1 MGACENSFEPHEPLT
16 LAATEQH
23 SCLEFIKDSEQLPV
37 LETAHSLIDTNVEPS
52 SATDGFVDLSQKD
65 NVVCASH
72 SDVKA
77 VSADMGIGL
86 TGEGESVVGLTA
98 GELLEDESGVI
109 GGCLDERQS
118 GIDDFNGETDR
129 SREEKAG
136 LGVQNGEPLD
146 CERSLELLERNCDQQ
161 DGRVDDKK
169 TGVQGVTEE
178 ESDGLVTVEADT
190 SDEVVPST
198 SCETS
203 VESILAN
210 DMTRNCDQQD
220 DQNDH
225 ESGSVQGVMEEK
237 NDGLAA
243 IKIVNSDE
251 IVLSLGSEMPTEL
264 MQAKDWSRNGDQQDD
279 QRDDKNVSVQ
289 GVMEQHSSGLA
300 PIEFDDIHD
309 EIVLSSGQGMPAE
322 LLPEKGLPSDGNEQ
336 YKHDCGTSQE
346 AVMEE
351 KIDNLTG
358 LENSDLQAVMEQK
371 RDGLVATKTADT
383 CENILPSLGYEMP
396 AERLPR
402 NGVEKDKQDRSTSM
416 VLTME
421 ERNNDLAG
429 IESISMEGFMEE
441 KSDGLAA
448 IETATLNEIGPLSG
462 CEIPAGLIS
471 VNGYGVE
478 LDKQYDGTSPTVVP
492 KERSVLLT
500 RLETDN
506 QDQILPSLDH
516 GMHLESTTVTCPPSK
531 CLQPDDQKGDQI
543 ISCLIAGG
551 VMEETSD
558 ALDVTDTTTSNWLL
572 SSQGLERTLKLMPMT
587 GLPEESVYHDEQE
600 LIPSELD
607 SKVVNVLAIERVPE
621 QESDASA
628 RIGADIYAQVSP
640 HGAIDSNSAGDC
652 SGETVNEAKNHVSI
666 DSVSETKCHDIAS
679 PSSQR
684 SNGVRKSSRK
694 AQTKRAA
701 RKSRNTTKVPNL
713 HLGIETVFKS
723 VTRKRSCLSKPARSS
738 AWGLL
743 GNITH
748 AFTMIDGPRLDEI
761 ENNGSQKARG
771 GRGSRKRNNRA
782 GGRSQRSS
790 KKGYASASCIR
801 LKVKVGKEACQT
813 EANPKIMIPE
823 VIDTKAS
830 AELVSNYGVESYQE
844 TSFEMSKLVH
854 YAEDNVAEEGA
865 GKQLQSFDIKLK
877 KAELH
882 CDPYGMDVNLANKD
896 MEGMVIF
903 EKSPGDTVED
913 YIGVPLHTEV
923 EALGATTE
931 KRYTDP
937 GTSPDS
943 EVINLVAEGQVD
955 ARCPEDFH
963 DAVLSSS
970 KAFATDQGGNG
981 KRRGK
986 KKERLPQAA
995 NCSPAAASLNKVKL
1009 AKKRGGRQRKADGLS
1024 STEILTSSSSVNGL
1038 INTPSSKECSAE
1050 QVPLSRENEL
1060 EVSGEV
1066 LTEEISVETKI
1077 CVGGLD
1083 AELRSSGSQISKN
1096 PLPSTKSRGN
1106 GVNKGRSKVSDS
1118 AKSRRANGCKDRGND
1133 RKSVK
1138 KNKAKGKSVCDHVFY
1153 KVDDP
1158 EIDENGKIDAGE
1170 DTAAEEVADLDT
1182 LSSGVM
1188 EQNLS
1193 PDNAWVRCDDC
1204 LKWRRIPVRLVES
1217 ISQTHCQW
1225 ICKDNMNKAFADCSF
1240 PQEKSNA
1247 EINAE
1252 LGISDVDEDG
1262 CDAPSNYMELECRQ
1276 TSVSKEYEFT
1286 RITTN
1291 QFLHRSRKTQ
1301 TIDEIMVCYCKAPV
1315 AGRLGCGDE
1324 CLNRMLNIECV
1335 QGTCPCGDHCSNQ
1348 QFQKR
1353 NYARMTWER
1362 CGKKGFGLRL
1372 DEDISRGQFLIEYVG
1387 EVLDVHA
1394 YEARQKD
1401 YASKGHKHFYF
1412 MTLDGSEV
1420 IDACAKGNLGRFINH
1435 SCDPNCRTEKW
1446 VVNGEICIGLFA
1458 LRDIKK
1464 GEEVTFDYNYVRV
1477 VGAAAK
1483 RCYCGS
1489 PQCRG
1494 YIGGDPTSTE
1504 VVDQV
1509 DSDEE
1514 FPEPVMLEDGRVGGG
1529 LKNKISKTNFF
1540 GLSKDRE
1547 IEFKTAVGNLEVATE
1562 IKDLASQLT
1571 PAMSLSPSASE
1582 MNGLPGDFSS
1592 SSQQVETSPKA
1603 EDVMS
1608 QPTPAVQ
1615 QEISIEETMNKSLYS
1630 SQKLRTSPTS
1640 TPTKI
1645 LPDDVMINRK
1655 SKSAAAEN
1663 KRVFVKSRFII
1674 KTPHQSS
1681 LIKKGKSAGNLI
1693 NINKVQTIA
1702 SKPQFPLI
1710 KPKKLIESTS
1720 NGHFEAVQ
1728 EKLNELLDS
1737 EGGISKR
1744 KDAPKGYLKLLLLT
1758 AASGAIR
1765 SGEAIQSN
1773 RELSMILDALLKTR
1787 SRVVLMDI
1795 INKNGLRMLHNIM
1808 KQYRSD
1814 FKKIPILRKL
1824 LKVLEH
1830 LAVREILTLEHIS
1843 GGPPCPGMESFTESM
1858 LSLTEHDDK
1867 QVHQIARSFRDRWI
1881 PRHIRKHSYMDRDDG
1896 RMEIHRGS
1904 NCNRVSASH
1913 NHWHDQGVRHTEALN
1928 GVVESNLAM
1937 TSGGTAV
1944 HEDNSVNR
1952 VGSGTR
1958 TRKRKTRWDQPA
1970 VGNIASSSLQHIKQ
1984 NVNSGLVQQ
1993 YESNPLLELS
2003 KEVPVH
2009 VDKAGREYSYCPHC
2023 VRNYR
2028 WQDESSSADDRKQ
2041 NIHEDVP
2048 PGFSSPINAAL
2059 ASNASST
2066 VADPPQQNVFHL
2078 KFPVGTVVGL
2088 PQKKFNSRFPVSY
2101 GIPLSVMQQLGS
2113 PLAETVESW
2122 VIAPG
2127 MPFHPFP
2134 PLPPLPSCK
2143 KGTQPS
2149 CAVSSME
2156 VDCDAD
2162 RGQQDSHDPTTCPN
2176 ENSPSMSG
2184 ANQPDVNSPCPNDHQ
2199 TFKRARGFSYDL
2211 GRRYFKQQKW
2221 NKVSPPWVRN
2231 RNGWGCVGDN
2241 SRGGM
2246 CSTDMGS
2253 LTNEQRNS

>member
-98 GELLEDESGVI
+98 GKLLEDESGVI

-118 GIDDFNGETDR
+118 GIDDCNGETDR

-136 LGVQNGEPLD
+136 LGVKNGGPLD

-203 VESILAN
+203 VESILGN

-300 PIEFDDIHD
+300 PIEFDDIHH

-358 LENSDLQAVMEQK
+358 LENRDLQAVMEQK
-371 RDGLVATKTADT
+371 SDGLVATKTADT

-429 IESISMEGFMEE
+429 TESISMEGFMEE

-448 IETATLNEIGPLSG
+448 IETATHNEIGPLSG

-558 ALDVTDTTTSNWLL
+558 ALDATDTTTSNWLL

-587 GLPEESVYHDEQE
+587 GLPEESVYHDEQK

-607 SKVVNVLAIERVPE
+607 SKVVNGLAIERVPE

-723 VTRKRSCLSKPARSS
+723 VTRKRSCFSKPARSS

-790 KKGYASASCIR
+790 KKGCASASCIR

-865 GKQLQSFDIKLK
+865 GKQLQSFDIKL

-1050 QVPLSRENEL
+1050 QVPLSRETEL

-1066 LTEEISVETKI
+1066 LTEEISMETKI

-1083 AELRSSGSQISKN
+1083 AELRSSESQISKN

-1153 KVDDP
+1153 KVDDDP
-1158 EIDENGKIDAGE
+1158 EIGTELFMLHDLIFLWFCSHALMALNIPFCYTKGQEAFCSDMKYRCNHTADENGKIDAVE

-1182 LSSGVM
+1182 PSSGVM

-1225 ICKDNMNKAFADCSF
+1225 
-1240 PQEKSNA
+1240 
-1247 EINAE
+1247 
-1252 LGISDVDEDG
+1252 
-1262 CDAPSNYMELECRQ
+1262 
-1276 TSVSKEYEFT
+1276 
-1286 RITTN
+1286 
-1291 QFLHRSRKTQ
+1291 
-1301 TIDEIMVCYCKAPV
+1301 
-1315 AGRLGCGDE
+1315 
-1324 CLNRMLNIECV
+1324 
-1335 QGTCPCGDHCSNQ
+1335 
-1348 QFQKR
+1348 
-1353 NYARMTWER
+1353 
-1362 CGKKGFGLRL
+1362 
-1372 DEDISRGQFLIEYVG
+1372 
-1387 EVLDVHA
+1387 
-1394 YEARQKD
+1394 
-1401 YASKGHKHFYF
+1401 YF
-1412 MTLDGSEV
+1412 
-1420 IDACAKGNLGRFINH
+1420 IFH
-1435 SCDPNCRTEKW
+1435 
-1446 VVNGEICIGLFA
+1446 
-1458 LRDIKK
+1458 
-1464 GEEVTFDYNYVRV
+1464 
-1477 VGAAAK
+1477 
-1483 RCYCGS
+1483 
-1489 PQCRG
+1489 
-1494 YIGGDPTSTE
+1494 PTSH
-1504 VVDQV
+1504 
-1509 DSDEE
+1509 
-1514 FPEPVMLEDGRVGGG
+1514 FIYL
-1529 LKNKISKTNFF
+1529 
-1540 GLSKDRE
+1540 
-1547 IEFKTAVGNLEVATE
+1547 AVF
-1562 IKDLASQLT
+1562 LT
-1571 PAMSLSPSASE
+1571 FSA
-1582 MNGLPGDFSS
+1582 
-1592 SSQQVETSPKA
+1592 A
-1603 EDVMS
+1603 C
-1608 QPTPAVQ
+1608 TPLY
-1615 QEISIEETMNKSLYS
+1615 ISIPFIC
-1630 SQKLRTSPTS
+1630 LR
-1640 TPTKI
+1640 I
-1645 LPDDVMINRK
+1645 FFLL
-1655 SKSAAAEN
+1655 A
-1663 KRVFVKSRFII
+1663 RV
-1674 KTPHQSS
+1674 
-1681 LIKKGKSAGNLI
+1681 
-1693 NINKVQTIA
+1693 
-1702 SKPQFPLI
+1702 
-1710 KPKKLIESTS
+1710 
-1720 NGHFEAVQ
+1720 
-1728 EKLNELLDS
+1728 
-1737 EGGISKR
+1737 
-1744 KDAPKGYLKLLLLT
+1744 
-1758 AASGAIR
+1758 
-1765 SGEAIQSN
+1765 
-1773 RELSMILDALLKTR
+1773 
-1787 SRVVLMDI
+1787 
-1795 INKNGLRMLHNIM
+1795 
-1808 KQYRSD
+1808 
-1814 FKKIPILRKL
+1814 
-1824 LKVLEH
+1824 
-1830 LAVREILTLEHIS
+1830 
-1843 GGPPCPGMESFTESM
+1843 
-1858 LSLTEHDDK
+1858 
-1867 QVHQIARSFRDRWI
+1867 
-1881 PRHIRKHSYMDRDDG
+1881 
-1896 RMEIHRGS
+1896 
-1904 NCNRVSASH
+1904 
-1913 NHWHDQGVRHTEALN
+1913 
-1928 GVVESNLAM
+1928 
-1937 TSGGTAV
+1937 
-1944 HEDNSVNR
+1944 
-1952 VGSGTR
+1952 
-1958 TRKRKTRWDQPA
+1958 
-1970 VGNIASSSLQHIKQ
+1970 
-1984 NVNSGLVQQ
+1984 
-1993 YESNPLLELS
+1993 
-2003 KEVPVH
+2003 
-2009 VDKAGREYSYCPHC
+2009 
-2023 VRNYR
+2023 
-2028 WQDESSSADDRKQ
+2028 
-2041 NIHEDVP
+2041 
-2048 PGFSSPINAAL
+2048 
-2059 ASNASST
+2059 
-2066 VADPPQQNVFHL
+2066 
-2078 KFPVGTVVGL
+2078 
-2088 PQKKFNSRFPVSY
+2088 
-2101 GIPLSVMQQLGS
+2101 
-2113 PLAETVESW
+2113 
-2122 VIAPG
+2122 
-2127 MPFHPFP
+2127 
-2134 PLPPLPSCK
+2134 
-2143 KGTQPS
+2143 
-2149 CAVSSME
+2149 
-2156 VDCDAD
+2156 
-2162 RGQQDSHDPTTCPN
+2162 
-2176 ENSPSMSG
+2176 
-2184 ANQPDVNSPCPNDHQ
+2184 
-2199 TFKRARGFSYDL
+2199 
-2211 GRRYFKQQKW
+2211 
-2221 NKVSPPWVRN
+2221 
-2231 RNGWGCVGDN
+2231 
-2241 SRGGM
+2241 
-2246 CSTDMGS
+2246 
-2253 LTNEQRNS
+2253 

>member
-98 GELLEDESGVI
+98 GKLLEDESGVI

-118 GIDDFNGETDR
+118 GIDDCNGETDR

-136 LGVQNGEPLD
+136 LGVKNGGPLD

-203 VESILAN
+203 VESILGN

-300 PIEFDDIHD
+300 PIEFDDIHH

-358 LENSDLQAVMEQK
+358 LENRDLQAVMEQK
-371 RDGLVATKTADT
+371 SDGLVATKTADT

-429 IESISMEGFMEE
+429 TESISMEGFMEE

-448 IETATLNEIGPLSG
+448 IETATHNEIGPLSG

-558 ALDVTDTTTSNWLL
+558 ALDATDTTTSNWLL

-587 GLPEESVYHDEQE
+587 GLPEESVYHDEQK

-607 SKVVNVLAIERVPE
+607 SKVVNGLAIERVPE

-723 VTRKRSCLSKPARSS
+723 VTRKRSCFSKPARSS

-790 KKGYASASCIR
+790 KKGCASASCIR

-877 KAELH
+877 AELH

-913 YIGVPLHTEV
+913 YIGVPLYTEV

-1050 QVPLSRENEL
+1050 QVPLSRETEL

-1066 LTEEISVETKI
+1066 LTEEISMETKI

-1083 AELRSSGSQISKN
+1083 AELRSSESQISKN

-1153 KVDDP
+1153 KVDDDP
-1158 EIDENGKIDAGE
+1158 EIGTELFMLHDLIFLWFCSHALMALNIPFCYTKGQEAFCSDMKYRCNHTADENGKIDAVE

-1182 LSSGVM
+1182 PSSGVM
-1188 EQNLS
+1188 ERNLS

-1225 ICKDNMNKAFADCSF
+1225 
-1240 PQEKSNA
+1240 
-1247 EINAE
+1247 
-1252 LGISDVDEDG
+1252 
-1262 CDAPSNYMELECRQ
+1262 
-1276 TSVSKEYEFT
+1276 
-1286 RITTN
+1286 
-1291 QFLHRSRKTQ
+1291 
-1301 TIDEIMVCYCKAPV
+1301 
-1315 AGRLGCGDE
+1315 
-1324 CLNRMLNIECV
+1324 
-1335 QGTCPCGDHCSNQ
+1335 
-1348 QFQKR
+1348 
-1353 NYARMTWER
+1353 
-1362 CGKKGFGLRL
+1362 
-1372 DEDISRGQFLIEYVG
+1372 
-1387 EVLDVHA
+1387 
-1394 YEARQKD
+1394 
-1401 YASKGHKHFYF
+1401 YF
-1412 MTLDGSEV
+1412 
-1420 IDACAKGNLGRFINH
+1420 IFH
-1435 SCDPNCRTEKW
+1435 
-1446 VVNGEICIGLFA
+1446 
-1458 LRDIKK
+1458 
-1464 GEEVTFDYNYVRV
+1464 
-1477 VGAAAK
+1477 
-1483 RCYCGS
+1483 
-1489 PQCRG
+1489 
-1494 YIGGDPTSTE
+1494 PTSHFIYLAVFLTF
-1504 VVDQV
+1504 
-1509 DSDEE
+1509 SAACT
-1514 FPEPVMLEDGRVGGG
+1514 PLY
-1529 LKNKISKTNFF
+1529 ISIPFICLRNFF
-1540 GLSKDRE
+1540 L
-1547 IEFKTAVGNLEVATE
+1547 
-1562 IKDLASQLT
+1562 LA
-1571 PAMSLSPSASE
+1571 
-1582 MNGLPGDFSS
+1582 
-1592 SSQQVETSPKA
+1592 
-1603 EDVMS
+1603 
-1608 QPTPAVQ
+1608 
-1615 QEISIEETMNKSLYS
+1615 
-1630 SQKLRTSPTS
+1630 
-1640 TPTKI
+1640 
-1645 LPDDVMINRK
+1645 
-1655 SKSAAAEN
+1655 
-1663 KRVFVKSRFII
+1663 RV
-1674 KTPHQSS
+1674 
-1681 LIKKGKSAGNLI
+1681 
-1693 NINKVQTIA
+1693 
-1702 SKPQFPLI
+1702 
-1710 KPKKLIESTS
+1710 
-1720 NGHFEAVQ
+1720 
-1728 EKLNELLDS
+1728 
-1737 EGGISKR
+1737 
-1744 KDAPKGYLKLLLLT
+1744 
-1758 AASGAIR
+1758 
-1765 SGEAIQSN
+1765 
-1773 RELSMILDALLKTR
+1773 
-1787 SRVVLMDI
+1787 
-1795 INKNGLRMLHNIM
+1795 
-1808 KQYRSD
+1808 
-1814 FKKIPILRKL
+1814 
-1824 LKVLEH
+1824 
-1830 LAVREILTLEHIS
+1830 
-1843 GGPPCPGMESFTESM
+1843 
-1858 LSLTEHDDK
+1858 
-1867 QVHQIARSFRDRWI
+1867 
-1881 PRHIRKHSYMDRDDG
+1881 
-1896 RMEIHRGS
+1896 
-1904 NCNRVSASH
+1904 
-1913 NHWHDQGVRHTEALN
+1913 
-1928 GVVESNLAM
+1928 
-1937 TSGGTAV
+1937 
-1944 HEDNSVNR
+1944 
-1952 VGSGTR
+1952 
-1958 TRKRKTRWDQPA
+1958 
-1970 VGNIASSSLQHIKQ
+1970 
-1984 NVNSGLVQQ
+1984 
-1993 YESNPLLELS
+1993 
-2003 KEVPVH
+2003 
-2009 VDKAGREYSYCPHC
+2009 
-2023 VRNYR
+2023 
-2028 WQDESSSADDRKQ
+2028 
-2041 NIHEDVP
+2041 
-2048 PGFSSPINAAL
+2048 
-2059 ASNASST
+2059 
-2066 VADPPQQNVFHL
+2066 
-2078 KFPVGTVVGL
+2078 
-2088 PQKKFNSRFPVSY
+2088 
-2101 GIPLSVMQQLGS
+2101 
-2113 PLAETVESW
+2113 
-2122 VIAPG
+2122 
-2127 MPFHPFP
+2127 
-2134 PLPPLPSCK
+2134 
-2143 KGTQPS
+2143 
-2149 CAVSSME
+2149 
-2156 VDCDAD
+2156 
-2162 RGQQDSHDPTTCPN
+2162 
-2176 ENSPSMSG
+2176 
-2184 ANQPDVNSPCPNDHQ
+2184 
-2199 TFKRARGFSYDL
+2199 
-2211 GRRYFKQQKW
+2211 
-2221 NKVSPPWVRN
+2221 
-2231 RNGWGCVGDN
+2231 
-2241 SRGGM
+2241 
-2246 CSTDMGS
+2246 
-2253 LTNEQRNS
+2253 

>member
-1 MGACENSFEPHEPLT
+1 MGACENSLEPHEPLT

-23 SCLEFIKDSEQLPV
+23 SCLEFINDSEQLPV
-37 LETAHSLIDTNVEPS
+37 LETAHSLINSNVEPS
-52 SATDGFVDLSQKD
+52 SAADGFVELSQKD
-65 NVVCASH
+65 NVVCPSH

-77 VSADMGIGL
+77 VSADIGIGL
-86 TGEGESVVGLTA
+86 TGEGESVVGLVE
-98 GELLEDESGVI
+98 GKLLEDESGVI

-118 GIDDFNGETDR
+118 GIDDCNGETDR
-129 SREEKAG
+129 SWEEKKAELEVKSG
-136 LGVQNGEPLD
+136 GQVD

-161 DGRVDDKK
+161 DGRVDDKNN
-169 TGVQGVTEE
+169 GVQGVTEE
-178 ESDGLVTVEADT
+178 ESDGLVTAEAET

-198 SCETS
+198 SCETY
-203 VESILAN
+203 VESILAD
-210 DMTRNCDQQD
+210 DMTGNCDQQD

-225 ESGSVQGVMEEK
+225 ESSSVQGVMEEK

-243 IKIVNSDE
+243 IKFVNSDE
-251 IVLSLGSEMPTEL
+251 I
-264 MQAKDWSRNGDQQDD
+264 
-279 QRDDKNVSVQ
+279 
-289 GVMEQHSSGLA
+289 
-300 PIEFDDIHD
+300 EFDDIYG
-309 EIVLSSGQGMPAE
+309 VTVFSSGQGMPAE
-322 LLPEKGLPSDGNEQ
+322 LLPEKGLPSNGNEQ

-351 KIDNLTG
+351 KMDNLTG
-358 LENSDLQAVMEQK
+358 LVNSDLREMEWK
-371 RDGLVATKTADT
+371 SDGLVATEAADT
-383 CENILPSLGYEMP
+383 CENILPSLRYEMP
-396 AERLPR
+396 SECLPR
-402 NGVEKDKQDRSTSM
+402 NGVEKDKQDRSSSL

-421 ERNNDLAG
+421 EKNNDLAG
-429 IESISMEGFMEE
+429 IEGIRMEGFMEE
-441 KSDGLAA
+441 NSDGVAA
-448 IETATLNEIGPLSG
+448 IETATFNEIGPLPG

-471 VNGYGVE
+471 MNGSPRNGVE
-478 LDKQYDGTSPTVVP
+478 LDKHYDGTSPTAVP
-492 KERSVLLT
+492 KERNVLST

-516 GMHLESTTVTCPPSK
+516 ELYLESTTSTCPPSK

-543 ISCLIAGG
+543 ISCLFAGG
-551 VMEETSD
+551 VVEETSD
-558 ALDVTDTTTSNWLL
+558 ALDATDTTTSNQLL
-572 SSQGLERTLKLMPMT
+572 SSQGLKRTLKSMPIT
-587 GLPEESVYHDEQE
+587 GLPEESVHHDEQK

-607 SKVVNVLAIERVPE
+607 SKVVNAQGIERVPE

-628 RIGADIYAQVSP
+628 RIEADIYAQVST
-640 HGAIDSNSAGDC
+640 HCAIDSRSAGDC

-666 DSVSETKCHDIAS
+666 DNVSETKCHDTAS
-679 PSSQR
+679 SSSQR
-684 SNGVRKSSRK
+684 SNGVRKSNRK
-694 AQTKRAA
+694 TQKKRAA

-713 HLGIETVFKS
+713 HRGIETVFKS
-723 VTRKRSCLSKPARSS
+723 VTRKRSCFSKPARSS
-738 AWGLL
+738 AWGLM

-748 AFTMIDGPRLDEI
+748 VFTTIDGLRLGEI
-761 ENNGSQKARG
+761 ENHGLKKARG

-790 KKGYASASCIR
+790 KKGCALASCIR
-801 LKVKVGKEACQT
+801 LKVKVGNEACQT
-813 EANPKIMIPE
+813 EGDPKIMIPE

-830 AELVSNYGVESYQE
+830 AELLSNYGVESYQE
-844 TSFEMSKLVH
+844 SSFEMSKLVH
-854 YAEDNVAEEGA
+854 YAENNVAEEGA
-865 GKQLQSFDIKLK
+865 EKQLQSFDIKLK
-877 KAELH
+877 KTEVH
-882 CDPYGMDVNLANKD
+882 CDPYVMNVNLANKD
-896 MEGMVIF
+896 MEGMVIL
-903 EKSPGDTVED
+903 ENSSGATVED

-923 EALGATTE
+923 EALGATSE

-943 EVINLVAEGQVD
+943 EVINLVAEGQIE
-955 ARCPEDFH
+955 ARCSEDFH

-970 KAFATDQGGNG
+970 KDFAADQRGNG

-995 NCSPAAASLNKVKL
+995 DCSPAVASLNKVKL
-1009 AKKRGGRQRKADGLS
+1009 AKKRGGRQRKSDGLS
-1024 STEILTSSSSVNGL
+1024 SSEILTSSGSVNGL
-1038 INTPSSKECSAE
+1038 INTPSSKECSIV
-1050 QVPLSRENEL
+1050 QVPLSIETEL
-1060 EVSGEV
+1060 KVSGEA
-1066 LTEEISVETKI
+1066 LREEISMETKI
-1077 CVGGLD
+1077 CVDGLD
-1083 AELRSSGSQISKN
+1083 AEFRSSGSQISKN
-1096 PLPSTKSRGN
+1096 PLPSTKSRGFRLPKKSD
-1106 GVNKGRSKVSDS
+1106 GVKKGRSKGSDS
-1118 AKSRRANGCKDRGND
+1118 AKSRRTNGCKERGND

-1138 KNKAKGKSVCDHVFY
+1138 KNKAKGKSVCDHVSY
-1153 KVDDP
+1153 KVDDNP
-1158 EIDENGKIDAGE
+1158 EIDDNGKIDAGN
-1170 DTAAEEVADLDT
+1170 DTAAEEVADLDMP
-1182 LSSGVM
+1182 SSGVM

-1204 LKWRRIPVRLVES
+1204 LKWRRIPVLLVES

-1225 ICKDNMNKAFADCSF
+1225 ICKDNTNKAFADCSF

-1262 CDAPSNYMELECRQ
+1262 CDAPSNYMELDCRH
-1276 TSVSKEYEFT
+1276 TSVSKEYEFK
-1286 RITTN
+1286 RVITN

-1315 AGRLGCGDE
+1315 GGRLGCGDE

-1335 QGTCPCGDHCSNQ
+1335 QGTCPCGDLCSNQ

-1353 NYARMTWER
+1353 NYAKMTWDR

-1458 LRDIKK
+1458 LRDITK

-1504 VVDQV
+1504 VIDQV

-1514 FPEPVMLEDGRVGGG
+1514 FPEPVMLEDGGAGDG
-1529 LKNKISKTNFF
+1529 LKNKISKTNFL
-1540 GLSKDRE
+1540 GLSKNRE

-1562 IKDLASQLT
+1562 RKDLTNQFAPSI
-1571 PAMSLSPSASE
+1571 SLSPSASE

-1592 SSQQVETSPKA
+1592 SSQQVETSPKV
-1603 EDVMS
+1603 EDVMT
-1608 QPTPAVQ
+1608 QLTPAVQ
-1615 QEISIEETMNKSLYS
+1615 QEISMEETMNKSLYS

-1645 LPDDVMINRK
+1645 LPDDVTINRK
-1655 SKSAAAEN
+1655 SKSATAEN

-1808 KQYRSD
+1808 KQYRTD
-1814 FKKIPILRKL
+1814 FKKIPILRKV

-1830 LAVREILTLEHIS
+1830 LALREILTLEHIS
-1843 GGPPCPGMESFTESM
+1843 GGPPCPGMESLTESM

-1881 PRHIRKHSYMDRDDG
+1881 PRHIRKQSYMDREDG

-1913 NHWHDQGVRHTEALN
+1913 NLWHDQGVRHTEALN
-1928 GVVESNLAM
+1928 GAVESNLAM

-1944 HEDNSVNR
+1944 HEDSSVNC

-1970 VGNIASSSLQHIKQ
+1970 AGNITSSSLQHIKQ
-1984 NVNSGLVQQ
+1984 NINSGLVQQ

-2009 VDKAGREYSYCPHC
+2009 VDKAGGGEYSYCPHC
-2023 VRNYR
+2023 VRNYC
-2028 WQDESSSADDRKQ
+2028 WQDESSIADDRRQ
-2041 NIHEDVP
+2041 NNHEDVP
-2048 PGFSSPINAAL
+2048 PGFSSPINSAL

-2078 KFPVGTVVGL
+2078 KFPAGMVVGL

-2101 GIPLSVMQQLGS
+2101 GIPLPVMQQLGS

-2143 KGTQPS
+2143 KGTQPP
-2149 CAVSSME
+2149 CVVSSMV
-2156 VDCDAD
+2156 VDDDAN
-2162 RGQQDSHDPTTCPN
+2162 RGQQDSHDPATCPN
-2176 ENSPSMSG
+2176 ENSSSMSG
-2184 ANQPDVNSPCPNDHQ
+2184 GNQPDVNSPGLNDHQ
-2199 TFKRARGFSYDL
+2199 TFKRARGSACDL
-2211 GRRYFKQQKW
+2211 GRRYFRQQKW

-2231 RNGWGCVGDN
+2231 RIGWGCVGDN

-2253 LTNEQRNS
+2253 LTNEQRNSHC

>member
-98 GELLEDESGVI
+98 GKLLEDESGVI
-109 GGCLDERQS
+109 GDCLDERQS
-118 GIDDFNGETDR
+118 GIDDCNGETDR
-129 SREEKAG
+129 SWEEKAG
-136 LGVQNGEPLD
+136 LGVKNGGPLD

-169 TGVQGVTEE
+169 TGVQDVTEE

-203 VESILAN
+203 VESILGN

-251 IVLSLGSEMPTEL
+251 IVLSLSSEMPTEL

-336 YKHDCGTSQE
+336 HKHDCGTSQE

-371 RDGLVATKTADT
+371 SDGLVATKTADT

-429 IESISMEGFMEE
+429 IESIIMEGFMEE

-448 IETATLNEIGPLSG
+448 IEIATLNEIGPLSG

-558 ALDVTDTTTSNWLL
+558 ALDATDTTTSNWLL

-587 GLPEESVYHDEQE
+587 GMPEESVYHDEQK
-600 LIPSELD
+600 LIPSEVD
-607 SKVVNVLAIERVPE
+607 SKIVNGLAIERVPE

-628 RIGADIYAQVSP
+628 RIRADIYAQVSP

-684 SNGVRKSSRK
+684 SNRVRKSSRK

-723 VTRKRSCLSKPARSS
+723 VTRKRSCFSKPARSS

-790 KKGYASASCIR
+790 KKDCAPASCIR

-877 KAELH
+877 ADLH

-913 YIGVPLHTEV
+913 YIGVPLNTEV

-981 KRRGK
+981 KRKGK

-1038 INTPSSKECSAE
+1038 INTSSSKECSAE
-1050 QVPLSRENEL
+1050 QVPLSRETEL

-1066 LTEEISVETKI
+1066 LTKEISMETKI

-1083 AELRSSGSQISKN
+1083 AELRSSGSQISRN

-1153 KVDDP
+1153 KVDDDP
-1158 EIDENGKIDAGE
+1158 EIGTELFMLHDLIFLCFCSHALMALNIPFCYTKGQEAFCSDMKYRCNHTADENGKIDAGE

-1182 LSSGVM
+1182 PSSGVM

-1225 ICKDNMNKAFADCSF
+1225 YFIFH
-1240 PQEKSNA
+1240 P
-1247 EINAE
+1247 
-1252 LGISDVDEDG
+1252 
-1262 CDAPSNYMELECRQ
+1262 
-1276 TSVSKEYEFT
+1276 TSHFIYLAVFYLFLLHAHPFT
-1286 RITTN
+1286 YL
-1291 QFLHRSRKTQ
+1291 FL
-1301 TIDEIMVCYCKAPV
+1301 
-1315 AGRLGCGDE
+1315 
-1324 CLNRMLNIECV
+1324 
-1335 QGTCPCGDHCSNQ
+1335 
-1348 QFQKR
+1348 
-1353 NYARMTWER
+1353 
-1362 CGKKGFGLRL
+1362 
-1372 DEDISRGQFLIEYVG
+1372 
-1387 EVLDVHA
+1387 
-1394 YEARQKD
+1394 
-1401 YASKGHKHFYF
+1401 
-1412 MTLDGSEV
+1412 
-1420 IDACAKGNLGRFINH
+1420 
-1435 SCDPNCRTEKW
+1435 
-1446 VVNGEICIGLFA
+1446 LFA
-1458 LRDIKK
+1458 
-1464 GEEVTFDYNYVRV
+1464 
-1477 VGAAAK
+1477 
-1483 RCYCGS
+1483 
-1489 PQCRG
+1489 
-1494 YIGGDPTSTE
+1494 
-1504 VVDQV
+1504 
-1509 DSDEE
+1509 
-1514 FPEPVMLEDGRVGGG
+1514 
-1529 LKNKISKTNFF
+1529 
-1540 GLSKDRE
+1540 
-1547 IEFKTAVGNLEVATE
+1547 
-1562 IKDLASQLT
+1562 
-1571 PAMSLSPSASE
+1571 
-1582 MNGLPGDFSS
+1582 
-1592 SSQQVETSPKA
+1592 
-1603 EDVMS
+1603 
-1608 QPTPAVQ
+1608 
-1615 QEISIEETMNKSLYS
+1615 
-1630 SQKLRTSPTS
+1630 
-1640 TPTKI
+1640 
-1645 LPDDVMINRK
+1645 
-1655 SKSAAAEN
+1655 
-1663 KRVFVKSRFII
+1663 
-1674 KTPHQSS
+1674 
-1681 LIKKGKSAGNLI
+1681 
-1693 NINKVQTIA
+1693 
-1702 SKPQFPLI
+1702 
-1710 KPKKLIESTS
+1710 
-1720 NGHFEAVQ
+1720 
-1728 EKLNELLDS
+1728 
-1737 EGGISKR
+1737 
-1744 KDAPKGYLKLLLLT
+1744 
-1758 AASGAIR
+1758 
-1765 SGEAIQSN
+1765 
-1773 RELSMILDALLKTR
+1773 
-1787 SRVVLMDI
+1787 
-1795 INKNGLRMLHNIM
+1795 
-1808 KQYRSD
+1808 
-1814 FKKIPILRKL
+1814 
-1824 LKVLEH
+1824 
-1830 LAVREILTLEHIS
+1830 
-1843 GGPPCPGMESFTESM
+1843 
-1858 LSLTEHDDK
+1858 
-1867 QVHQIARSFRDRWI
+1867 
-1881 PRHIRKHSYMDRDDG
+1881 
-1896 RMEIHRGS
+1896 
-1904 NCNRVSASH
+1904 
-1913 NHWHDQGVRHTEALN
+1913 
-1928 GVVESNLAM
+1928 
-1937 TSGGTAV
+1937 
-1944 HEDNSVNR
+1944 
-1952 VGSGTR
+1952 
-1958 TRKRKTRWDQPA
+1958 
-1970 VGNIASSSLQHIKQ
+1970 
-1984 NVNSGLVQQ
+1984 
-1993 YESNPLLELS
+1993 
-2003 KEVPVH
+2003 
-2009 VDKAGREYSYCPHC
+2009 
-2023 VRNYR
+2023 
-2028 WQDESSSADDRKQ
+2028 
-2041 NIHEDVP
+2041 
-2048 PGFSSPINAAL
+2048 
-2059 ASNASST
+2059 
-2066 VADPPQQNVFHL
+2066 
-2078 KFPVGTVVGL
+2078 
-2088 PQKKFNSRFPVSY
+2088 
-2101 GIPLSVMQQLGS
+2101 
-2113 PLAETVESW
+2113 
-2122 VIAPG
+2122 
-2127 MPFHPFP
+2127 
-2134 PLPPLPSCK
+2134 
-2143 KGTQPS
+2143 
-2149 CAVSSME
+2149 
-2156 VDCDAD
+2156 
-2162 RGQQDSHDPTTCPN
+2162 
-2176 ENSPSMSG
+2176 
-2184 ANQPDVNSPCPNDHQ
+2184 
-2199 TFKRARGFSYDL
+2199 
-2211 GRRYFKQQKW
+2211 
-2221 NKVSPPWVRN
+2221 
-2231 RNGWGCVGDN
+2231 
-2241 SRGGM
+2241 
-2246 CSTDMGS
+2246 
-2253 LTNEQRNS
+2253 

>member
-1 MGACENSFEPHEPLT
+1 M
-16 LAATEQH
+16 
-23 SCLEFIKDSEQLPV
+23 
-37 LETAHSLIDTNVEPS
+37 
-52 SATDGFVDLSQKD
+52 
-65 NVVCASH
+65 
-72 SDVKA
+72 
-77 VSADMGIGL
+77 
-86 TGEGESVVGLTA
+86 
-98 GELLEDESGVI
+98 
-109 GGCLDERQS
+109 
-118 GIDDFNGETDR
+118 
-129 SREEKAG
+129 
-136 LGVQNGEPLD
+136 
-146 CERSLELLERNCDQQ
+146 
-161 DGRVDDKK
+161 
-169 TGVQGVTEE
+169 
-178 ESDGLVTVEADT
+178 
-190 SDEVVPST
+190 
-198 SCETS
+198 
-203 VESILAN
+203 
-210 DMTRNCDQQD
+210 
-220 DQNDH
+220 
-225 ESGSVQGVMEEK
+225 
-237 NDGLAA
+237 
-243 IKIVNSDE
+243 
-251 IVLSLGSEMPTEL
+251 
-264 MQAKDWSRNGDQQDD
+264 
-279 QRDDKNVSVQ
+279 
-289 GVMEQHSSGLA
+289 
-300 PIEFDDIHD
+300 
-309 EIVLSSGQGMPAE
+309 
-322 LLPEKGLPSDGNEQ
+322 
-336 YKHDCGTSQE
+336 
-346 AVMEE
+346 
-351 KIDNLTG
+351 
-358 LENSDLQAVMEQK
+358 
-371 RDGLVATKTADT
+371 
-383 CENILPSLGYEMP
+383 
-396 AERLPR
+396 
-402 NGVEKDKQDRSTSM
+402 
-416 VLTME
+416 
-421 ERNNDLAG
+421 
-429 IESISMEGFMEE
+429 
-441 KSDGLAA
+441 
-448 IETATLNEIGPLSG
+448 
-462 CEIPAGLIS
+462 
-471 VNGYGVE
+471 
-478 LDKQYDGTSPTVVP
+478 
-492 KERSVLLT
+492 
-500 RLETDN
+500 
-506 QDQILPSLDH
+506 
-516 GMHLESTTVTCPPSK
+516 
-531 CLQPDDQKGDQI
+531 
-543 ISCLIAGG
+543 
-551 VMEETSD
+551 
-558 ALDVTDTTTSNWLL
+558 
-572 SSQGLERTLKLMPMT
+572 
-587 GLPEESVYHDEQE
+587 
-600 LIPSELD
+600 
-607 SKVVNVLAIERVPE
+607 
-621 QESDASA
+621 
-628 RIGADIYAQVSP
+628 
-640 HGAIDSNSAGDC
+640 
-652 SGETVNEAKNHVSI
+652 
-666 DSVSETKCHDIAS
+666 
-679 PSSQR
+679 
-684 SNGVRKSSRK
+684 
-694 AQTKRAA
+694 
-701 RKSRNTTKVPNL
+701 
-713 HLGIETVFKS
+713 
-723 VTRKRSCLSKPARSS
+723 
-738 AWGLL
+738 
-743 GNITH
+743 
-748 AFTMIDGPRLDEI
+748 
-761 ENNGSQKARG
+761 
-771 GRGSRKRNNRA
+771 
-782 GGRSQRSS
+782 
-790 KKGYASASCIR
+790 
-801 LKVKVGKEACQT
+801 
-813 EANPKIMIPE
+813 
-823 VIDTKAS
+823 
-830 AELVSNYGVESYQE
+830 
-844 TSFEMSKLVH
+844 
-854 YAEDNVAEEGA
+854 
-865 GKQLQSFDIKLK
+865 
-877 KAELH
+877 
-882 CDPYGMDVNLANKD
+882 
-896 MEGMVIF
+896 
-903 EKSPGDTVED
+903 
-913 YIGVPLHTEV
+913 
-923 EALGATTE
+923 
-931 KRYTDP
+931 
-937 GTSPDS
+937 
-943 EVINLVAEGQVD
+943 
-955 ARCPEDFH
+955 
-963 DAVLSSS
+963 
-970 KAFATDQGGNG
+970 
-981 KRRGK
+981 
-986 KKERLPQAA
+986 
-995 NCSPAAASLNKVKL
+995 
-1009 AKKRGGRQRKADGLS
+1009 
-1024 STEILTSSSSVNGL
+1024 
-1038 INTPSSKECSAE
+1038 
-1050 QVPLSRENEL
+1050 
-1060 EVSGEV
+1060 
-1066 LTEEISVETKI
+1066 ETKI

-1083 AELRSSGSQISKN
+1083 AELRSSESQISKN

-1153 KVDDP
+1153 KVDDDP
-1158 EIDENGKIDAGE
+1158 EIGTELFMLHDLIFLWFCSHALMALNIPFCYTKGQEAFCSDMKYRCNHTADENGKIDAVE

-1182 LSSGVM
+1182 PSSGVM

-1353 NYARMTWER
+1353 NYAKMTWER

-1458 LRDIKK
+1458 LRDIKM

-1562 IKDLASQLT
+1562 IKDLTSQLT

-1615 QEISIEETMNKSLYS
+1615 QEISMEETMNKSLYS
-1630 SQKLRTSPTS
+1630 SEKLRTSPTS

-1808 KQYRSD
+1808 KQYRRD

-1952 VGSGTR
+1952 VGSGAR

-2078 KFPVGTVVGL
+2078 KFPVGMVVGH

-2156 VDCDAD
+2156 VDGEAD

-2176 ENSPSMSG
+2176 ESSPSMSG